1 MSGSPYPT
9 KARIR
14 EIFTCL
20 AEGNV
25 PSFYAHVADDVE
37 WTVIGSHHLCGH
49 YAGKAAVAA
58 AMAPINAAIER
69 PIKLHVTSIIGG
81 EVESWAVIELVAE
94 AKCKNGMPY
103 NNTYSWSTR
112 WEDDK
117 IVEARA
123 YMDGV
128 LINRIWEENQ
138 SKSSSRAQLGDIRF
152 LLDDNT
158 T

>member
-37 WTVIGSHHLCGH
+37 WTVIGSHHLSGL
-49 YAGKAAVAA
+49 YVGKAAVAT

-81 EVESWAVIELVAE
+81 EVEDWVVIELVAE
-94 AKCKNGMPY
+94 AKCKNGE
-103 NNTYSWSTR
+103 R
-112 WEDDK
+112 
-117 IVEARA
+117 
-123 YMDGV
+123 
-128 LINRIWEENQ
+128 
-138 SKSSSRAQLGDIRF
+138 
-152 LLDDNT
+152 
-158 T
+158 